1 MIHHLSIAAQDPRR
15 VAGVIAELWRGRAQ
29 PFPPVGEGSWVA
41 IAGDARN
48 TTIEVYPFGC
58 ELQPVEGDAD
68 AHAVVNP
75 RPPAFTATHAAV
87 ASPLGEAEVFAIARR
102 EAWEAKYRKRGGLFG
117 VIELWLENRVLIE
130 VLTAEMQAEYV
141 SIRIPGGPAPPAS

>member
-1 MIHHLSIAAQDPRR
+1 MIHHLSIAARDPQR

-41 IAGDARN
+41 VAGDARN
-48 TTIEVYPFGC
+48 TTMEVYPFGC
-58 ELQPVEGDAD
+58 ELQPADGDAD
-68 AHAVVNP
+68 ARGVINAQA
-75 RPPAFTATHAAV
+75 PAFTATHAAV
-87 ASPLGEAEVFAIARR
+87 ASPLAEAEVYAIARR
-102 EAWEAKYRKRGGLFG
+102 EGWLAKYRKRGGLFG

-141 SIRIPGGPAPPAS
+141 ALRIPVGPLAPP

>member
-1 MIHHLSIAAQDPRR
+1 MIHHYSIAAREPER

-48 TTIEVYPFGC
+48 STVEVYPFGC
-58 ELQPVEGDAD
+58 ELQPAKGDAD
-68 AHAVVNP
+68 GVAVMNP
-75 RPPAFTATHAAV
+75 AASPFTATHAAV
-87 ASPLGEAEVFAIARR
+87 ASPLEQAEVLAIAAR
-102 EAWEAKYRKRGGLFG
+102 EGWEAKYRKRGGLFG
-117 VIELWLENRVLIE
+117 VIEFWLENRVMIE

-141 SIRIPGGPAPPAS
+141 AIQIPGGPPK